1 MITDNY
7 TAANRRR
14 YSLAESFHIDV
25 PLMVGLLLTAA
36 LGLVILYS
44 AGNQN
49 EAIIYRQ
56 LTRLAVAFGIMIV
69 IAQIPPQQL
78 RFWTPWLFAIGIILL
93 IAVLTFGE
101 GKGATRWLDLGFV
114 RFQPSEII
122 KITLPM
128 VLAWYLADAPL
139 PPKPSRVIV
148 CIILIIVPTL
158 LIAKQPDLGT
168 SLVIA
173 SSGIFVMLLS
183 GIRWRYIFSAMI
195 TAIAAAPALWY
206 FMHDYQRQRVLTFL
220 NPEQDLLGSGW
231 HIVQSKIAIGSGG
244 LYGKGW
250 LNGTQSHLEFLPERS
265 TDFIFAVFGEEFGLM
280 GILVLLTLY
289 LFIIARSLYISA
301 QAQNTF
307 GRLVGGSIAIT
318 FFFNIFVNIG
328 MVTGLLPVVGLPLP
342 LISYGGTSMVTLMIA
357 FGILMSVHT
366 HRKLLS
372 Q

>member
-1 MITDNY
+1 MALEPFNSPSS
-7 TAANRRR
+7 RR
-14 YSLAESFHIDV
+14 YSLAHSLHIDL
-25 PLMVGLLLTAA
+25 PLLFGLLLVAS

-44 AGNQN
+44 AGNQD
-49 EAIIYRQ
+49 EAIIIRQ
-56 LTRLAVAFGIMIV
+56 LTRLGVAFGVMIV
-69 IAQIPPQQL
+69 VAQIPPQQL
-78 RFWTPWLFAIGIILL
+78 RFWTPWLFALGVLLL
-93 IAVLTFGE
+93 IAVLVFGE
-101 GKGATRWLDLGFV
+101 GKGVSRWLDLGIV
-114 RFQPSEII
+114 RFQPSEIL

-128 VLAWYLADAPL
+128 MLAWYLADAAL
-139 PPKPSRVIV
+139 PPRPRRVLV
-148 CIILIIVPTL
+148 CGVLIIVPTL

-183 GIRWRYIFSAMI
+183 GIRWKFVFSAI
-195 TAIAAAPALWY
+195 LVAVAALPALWY

-265 TDFIFAVFGEEFGLM
+265 TDFIFAVYGEEFGLM
-280 GILVLLTLY
+280 GILLLLVLY
-289 LFIIARSLYISA
+289 LFVIARSLYIST
-301 QAQNTF
+301 QAQDTF